1 MAAPDE
7 PVYLVTG
14 SDRPKVDRTLVRLRA
29 HFDPGAI
36 ERFSAAGSDGA
47 SGEDVVAVCNAGSL
61 LGDSRLV
68 LVTEVDGRPDDR
80 GRLVGGWKKADVD
93 AVVAY
98 LESPAPGAVLCLVA
112 QVLRRDSPLAKACA
126 GAGAVLEWEVAK
138 GRLDQWVG
146 EEFRKRGVSVER
158 DACHELVHI
167 VGDDKLAL
175 ALEVDKLA
183 TWAGGEPVG
192 VEEIRQLAVAAAD
205 RPPWELTDA
214 WGEHDVAEALAIVE
228 EKLDRHAMPRRA
240 QAALLAGSLASHL
253 TRMRQLARLARDG
266 VRLKDAAGR
275 LKLHPFRA
283 EKLARQAEE
292 FSPEELDDAV
302 VRLAQ
307 LDHALKGGSRLNPD
321 LALQLAVSDLA
332 RERR

>member
-7 PVYLVTG
+7 AVYLVTG
-14 SDRPKVDRTLVRLRA
+14 SDRPKVDRTLARLRA
-29 HFDPGAI
+29 HFDPGAV
-36 ERFSAAGSDGA
+36 ERFTAAGGDGA
-47 SGEDVVAVCNAGSL
+47 RGEDVVAACNAGSL

-93 AVVAY
+93 AVAAY

-112 QVLRRDSPLAKACA
+112 QALKRDSPLVKACA
-126 GAGAVLEWEVAK
+126 TAGTVLEWEVAR

-146 EEFRKRGVSVER
+146 EEFRKRGIAVGR
-158 DACHELVHI
+158 DACHELVQI

-175 ALEVDKLA
+175 ALEVDKIA
-183 TWAGGEPVG
+183 TWAAGEPVG

-205 RPPWELTDA
+205 RPPWDLTDA
-214 WGEHDVAEALAIVE
+214 WGEHDVATALAVVE
-228 EKLDRHAMPRRA
+228 EKLDRHSMPRRA
-240 QAALLAGSLASHL
+240 QAALLAGSLSAHL
-253 TRMRQLARLARDG
+253 TRMRQLARLAQEG
-266 VRLKDAAGR
+266 VKPKEAAGR

-292 FSPEELDDAV
+292 FSPEELDDAT
-302 VRLAQ
+302 VRLAE
-307 LDHALKGGSRLNPD
+307 LDHALKGGSRLAPD
-321 LALQLAVSDLA
+321 LELQLAVSDLA